1 MPIGSNKPEVLKPA
15 PVTAALEIVTPLVPS
30 FCKVMVCEP
39 LVPAATSGKLALI
52 GVAESCG
59 WGAFAGGGVPPVD
72 FPPLPEE
79 FDPITTPAQPLPI
92 SEAASTNATTQFD
105 VLSMYDQRPAH

>member
-1 MPIGSNKPEVLKPA
+1 MPVGSNKPEVLKPA

-59 WGAFAGGGVPPVD
+59 WGAFTGGGVPPGV

-79 FDPITTPAQPLPI
+79 FDPMTTPAQPLPI

-105 VLSMYDQRPAH
+105 VLLMDDQRLAP